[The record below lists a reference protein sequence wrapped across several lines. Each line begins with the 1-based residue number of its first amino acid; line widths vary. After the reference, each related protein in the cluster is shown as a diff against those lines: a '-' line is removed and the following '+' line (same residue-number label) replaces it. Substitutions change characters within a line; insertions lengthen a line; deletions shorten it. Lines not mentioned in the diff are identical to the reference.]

1 METATDLRVMLE
13 SLAKEDGVFGR
24 VESGGAGSVEE
35 HVYGL
40 VLDAQK
46 AWASY
51 AIKGSR
57 GPTRPA
63 DIADALTAID
73 REEAGTVMAYLSA
86 GDLVFPGRL
95 RRDREHAHRAAQRVV
110 KLLGR
115 DSTWWT
121 NIEPSDAG
129 HGWNPVSRFSFD
141 GVVAGTGNGF
151 VVALLQVGED

>member
-1 METATDLRVMLE
+1 MDTAVDLRVMLE

-24 VESGGAGSVEE
+24 VETEDAGSVEE

-40 VLDAQK
+40 VLVAQR
-46 AWASY
+46 AWAPY
-51 AIKGSR
+51 AIEGSR

-63 DIADALTAID
+63 DISDALTTID
-73 REEAGTVMAYLSA
+73 REEVATVMTYLFA
-86 GDLVFPGRL
+86 GDLVFPGRM

-121 NIEPSDAG
+121 NIELSGAG